1 MLTAHPEI
9 DVITGADQA
18 ITGALQATTD
28 AGLKDKIKLV
38 GYGGGAIAFQGIKSG
53 DRFGTVMQAPA
64 TEGGQGT
71 ADFIKAIR
79 TGTPQPGVDVLANL
93 PDGGV
98 VTSDNVDT
106 FLPLA
111 EWPG

>member
-1 MLTAHPEI
+1 MLQAHP
-9 DVITGADQA
+9 DMNVITGADQA
-18 ITGALQATTD
+18 ITGALQAVPTPASRTRSSSS
-28 AGLKDKIKLV
+28 ATAV
-38 GYGGGAIAFQGIKSG
+38 ARSRSRASSG
-53 DRFGTVMQAPA
+53 RPYGTVMQAPA
-64 TEGGQGT
+64 TEGAGHRGLHRGDPDGH
-71 ADFIKAIR
+71 AR
-79 TGTPQPGVDVLANL
+79 RVDVLANL